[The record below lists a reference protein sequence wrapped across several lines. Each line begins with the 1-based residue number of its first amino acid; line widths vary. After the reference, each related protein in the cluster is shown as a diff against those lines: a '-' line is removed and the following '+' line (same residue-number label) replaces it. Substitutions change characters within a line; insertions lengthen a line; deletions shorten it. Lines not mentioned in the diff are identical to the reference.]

1 MVYVIIGTIYGH
13 GMGQISC
20 EQHKA
25 LPYSQKNG
33 YKTAQII
40 FADFSLATLSLHTIN
55 IVNIKPFITHSVP
68 IHLVV

>member
-13 GMGQISC
+13 GTGQISC

-33 YKTAQII
+33 YTTAQILL
-40 FADFSLATLSLHTIN
+40 ADFSLATSSLHTIN
-55 IVNIKPFITHSVP
+55 IVST
-68 IHLVV
+68 